1 MTRKELCEL
10 IQMRLAG
17 GMPTDDFPITLNE
30 INLWLDHGIAASAMK
45 NYTDGVQIDGLEFVG
60 DAYYTTFK
68 NLTLSQD
75 TVTLYYKA
83 TLPAPPLGIP
93 RGYDIPSAYI
103 MKPEG
108 GYSKAM
114 VRVNPQQL
122 DYYNDLPKP
131 KNAVEFW
138 NEGSTM
144 YVRTDTAN
152 LLNGAKVAVR
162 MAGSSGDRALTSE
175 ALVPSDSVPFVVD
188 YVFKYFLQTDQMPKD
203 LMNDGTNA
211 K

>member
-17 GMPTDDFPITLNE
+17 GMPSDDFPITLDE

-45 NYTDGVQIDGLEFVG
+45 NYTDGVQIDGLEFIG

-68 NLTLSQD
+68 NLSLTKD
-75 TVTLYYKA
+75 TDSLYYTT
-83 TLPAPPLGIP
+83 TLPAAPIGVP
-93 RGYDIPSAYI
+93 RGYDITSAYI

-114 VRVNPQQL
+114 LRVNPQQL
-122 DYYNDLPKP
+122 DYYNELPKP
-131 KNAVEFW
+131 KDAIEFW
-138 NEGSTM
+138 VEGKVM
-144 YVRTDTAN
+144 FVRTDTAF
-152 LLNGAKVAVR
+152 LLNNNKVAVR
-162 MAGSSGDRALTSE
+162 MAGSAGSRSLTAE
-175 ALVPSDSVPFVVD
+175 ALVPADAVPFVVD